1 MTKIE
6 TIIKLIFMIVI
17 LPLQIISA
25 QHQMP
30 YGVTSGGGGKVS
42 STNNIISFTLG
53 ESTVGKCSNASGI
66 GMMGFWSVYQQDVLT
81 SVDDEGQ
88 IPVEYKLEQNYP
100 NPFNPTTTIKF
111 AVAEKSR
118 VIIKIY
124 NITGEEITTLVNE
137 EKDRGWYEIKFNSN
151 GLSSGIYLC
160 RMQAG
165 NYVSIKKMML
175 LK

>member
-1 MTKIE
+1 MIKIE
-6 TIIKLIFMIVI
+6 TIVKMIIMIAV
-17 LPLQIISA
+17 LPLQIIFA
-25 QHQMP
+25 QHQIP
-30 YGVTSGGGGKVS
+30 YYIIGGGGGMVS

-53 ESTVGKCSNASGI
+53 ESTAGKCSNASNI
-66 GMMGFWSVYQQDVLT
+66 GTMGFWSVYQQDVLT
-81 SVDDEGQ
+81 SVDNEEQ

-111 AVAEKSR
+111 AVAEKAG
-118 VIIKIY
+118 VLIKIY
-124 NITGEEITTLVNE
+124 NITGEEISTLVNE
-137 EKDRGWYEIKFNSN
+137 EKDRGWYETKFNAGS
-151 GLSSGIYLC
+151 LSSGIYFC

>member
-1 MTKIE
+1 MIKIE
-6 TIIKLIFMIVI
+6 TIIKLMFMIVI
-17 LPLQIISA
+17 LPLQIIFA

-30 YGVTSGGGGKVS
+30 YGVTSGGGGKIS

-53 ESTVGKCSNASGI
+53 ESTVGKSSNASGI

-88 IPVEYKLEQNYP
+88 VPVEYKLEQNYP
-100 NPFNPTTTIKF
+100 NPFNPATTIKF

-124 NITGEEITTLVNE
+124 NITGEEITTLINE
-137 EKDRGWYEIKFNSN
+137 EKDRGWYEVKFNSG

-165 NYVSIKKMML
+165 NYVSIKKMMM